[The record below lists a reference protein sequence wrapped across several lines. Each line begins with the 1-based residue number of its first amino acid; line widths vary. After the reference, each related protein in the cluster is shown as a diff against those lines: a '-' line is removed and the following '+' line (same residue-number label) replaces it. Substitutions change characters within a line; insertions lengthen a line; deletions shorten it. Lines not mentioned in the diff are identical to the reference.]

1 MAVKDHPLG
10 RCYEPTPEL
19 RHIPPEG
26 NKLYF
31 PEYTILHVCR
41 NISGCCWNPMQE
53 CAEKDIEIV
62 SKSFIVSIK
71 VIYMLMLFLC
81 HLQTTYGLL
90 HLNSE
95 SYKLSNRS
103 GHTKD

>member
-1 MAVKDHPLG
+1 VEETSYSHILCYNFLYIYIFIVADEAYEHYLAVKDHPLG

-41 NISGCCWNPMQE
+41 NVSGCCWNPMQE

-62 SKSFIVSIK
+62 SKSFIVSI
-71 VIYMLMLFLC
+71 
-81 HLQTTYGLL
+81 
-90 HLNSE
+90 
-95 SYKLSNRS
+95 
-103 GHTKD
+103 